1 MKGNANLLKLRSI
14 NQGFNL
20 MDVKFLNELLKSNRN
35 LWTNYIKT
43 KKPS

>member
-1 MKGNANLLKLRSI
+1 MKGMANLLKLRSI

-20 MDVKFLNELLKSNRN
+20 VDVKFLNELLKSHRDF
-35 LWTNYIKT
+35 WTNYIN